1 MDVVY
6 IFDSAKK
13 VRKVLPGGVSELIH
27 KEAEYELEAQ
37 ISQGAEVKP
46 GEFLGFACVDGRF
59 RIFEVDD
66 TEEDDLLAVTRID
79 GTDAAVAELA
89 EKVIEHVE
97 IKDAAPADAVAALLA
112 GTDWTIK
119 ATAAGKRKTTQT
131 VYYQTAWEALRDTA
145 SACAVRIVPYY
156 TFGGGEIT
164 GRCIDLQEMAPVFR
178 GRIYDGARDASDIV
192 LTRTGSPCTVAYGVG
207 KSTGEGN
214 DPARVTIAGAVWS
227 KEAGDPADK
236 PSGQTWVADAEALAK
251 YGRKEMVF
259 DDQQITDA
267 TELLEKTWEALEAQR
282 EPVVGGEITISDVE
296 SVPGQSFRQ
305 IRLYDLIAVVTRQG
319 ETFTAQAIGIDRDY
333 VRPEESKIKLGAETD
348 DWKAKSLTSQI
359 AKIKNEVAKARGG
372 AGRAGNSA
380 EKNKELIVENMD
392 TIRLHT
398 ISINEQANRIGEAE
412 IELGKA
418 KARISANEK
427 SLTDQ
432 GDRISSTEIVL
443 NGTESTIGLIAQVEA
458 NGQAISAASI
468 EINGVKSQITLKA
481 NKTVVDGILSAGLT
495 GVTLLSA
502 TKVAANNGNFDKL
515 SINGDPVVLNS
526 QTMVTGV
533 TFPQYEENTI
543 YYTDHS
549 GNNKSMLVLTP
560 KKKVTGSR
568 TTATIAYL
576 ST

>member
-6 IFDSAKK
+6 IFDTAKK

-37 ISQGAEVKP
+37 ISQGAGVKP

-59 RIFEVDD
+59 RLFEVDD

-97 IKDAAPADAVAALLA
+97 IKDAAPADAVTAMLA

-119 ATAAGKRKTTQT
+119 ATAAGKRKATQT

-164 GRCIDLQEMAPVFR
+164 GRCIDLQEIAPVFR
-178 GRIYDGARDASDIV
+178 GRFYDGARDASDIV

-207 KSTGEGN
+207 KSIGEGN

-267 TELLEKTWEALEAQR
+267 AALLEKTWEALEAQR

-296 SVPGQSFRQ
+296 SVPGQSFRK

-359 AKIKNEVAKARGG
+359 AKIKSEVAKARGG

-432 GDRISSTEIVL
+432 GDRISSTEITL

-568 TTATIAYL
+568 TTATITYL

>member
-6 IFDSAKK
+6 IFDAARR
-13 VRKVLPGGVSELIH
+13 VRKVLPGGVSELVH
-27 KEAEYELEAQ
+27 KEADYELEAEVTM
-37 ISQGAEVKP
+37 GAGVRP
-46 GEFLGFACVDGRF
+46 GEFLGFRCVDGRF
-59 RIFEVDD
+59 RLFEVDE
-66 TEEDDLLAVTRID
+66 TEEDDLLAVTRITA
-79 GTDAAVAELA
+79 TDAAAAELT

-97 IKDAAPADAVAALLA
+97 LTDSAPADGAAALLA
-112 GTDWTIK
+112 GTAWEIR
-119 ATAAGKRKTTQT
+119 AAAAGKRKATMT
-131 VYYQTAWEALRDTA
+131 VYYQTAWEALRDMAT
-145 SACAVRIVPYY
+145 ACAVRVVPYY
-156 TFGGGEIT
+156 DFSGGAIT
-164 GRCIDLQEMAPVFR
+164 ARCIDLQEMEPIFR
-178 GRIYDGARDASDIV
+178 GRIFDSATDAGSV
-192 LTRTGSPCTVAYGVG
+192 YLTRTGSPCTVAYGVG
-207 KSTGEGN
+207 KATGEGN
-214 DPARVTIAGAVWS
+214 DPSRLTIAGVTWS
-227 KEAGDPADK
+227 KAGGDPADK
-236 PSGQTWVADAEALAK
+236 PYGQTWIADEAALAK

-259 DDQQITDA
+259 SDQQITDEG
-267 TELLEKTWEALEAQR
+267 ELLEKTWEALEAQR
-282 EPVVGGEITISDVE
+282 EPIIGGTATVQDMEML
-296 SVPGQSFRQ
+296 PGQSHRK
-305 IRLYDLIAVVTRQG
+305 IRLYDLVAVITRQG
-319 ETFTAQAIGIDRDY
+319 ETFTSQVVDIERDY
-333 VRPEESKIKLGAETD
+333 VRPEETKIKLGAEKD
-348 DWKAKSLTSQI
+348 EWKKNLTKQI
-359 AKIKNEVAKARGG
+359 ASIKSDLAKARGG

-392 TIRLHT
+392 LIRLHT
-398 ISINEQANRIGEAE
+398 IAINEQANKISETEIKLENATVRIT
-412 IELGKA
+412 
-418 KARISANEK
+418 ANEK

-432 GDRISSTEIVL
+432 GDRISSTEITL

-458 NGQAISAASI
+458 NGQAISAASV

-515 SINGDPVVLNS
+515 SIYGDPVVLNS

-543 YYTDHS
+543 YYKDHS

>member
-1 MDVVY
+1 M
-6 IFDSAKK
+6 
-13 VRKVLPGGVSELIH
+13 
-27 KEAEYELEAQ
+27 
-37 ISQGAEVKP
+37 
-46 GEFLGFACVDGRF
+46 
-59 RIFEVDD
+59 
-66 TEEDDLLAVTRID
+66 
-79 GTDAAVAELA
+79 
-89 EKVIEHVE
+89 
-97 IKDAAPADAVAALLA
+97 
-112 GTDWTIK
+112 
-119 ATAAGKRKTTQT
+119 
-131 VYYQTAWEALRDTA
+131 
-145 SACAVRIVPYY
+145 
-156 TFGGGEIT
+156 
-164 GRCIDLQEMAPVFR
+164 
-178 GRIYDGARDASDIV
+178 
-192 LTRTGSPCTVAYGVG
+192 
-207 KSTGEGN
+207 
-214 DPARVTIAGAVWS
+214 
-227 KEAGDPADK
+227 
-236 PSGQTWVADAEALAK
+236 
-251 YGRKEMVF
+251 
-259 DDQQITDA
+259 
-267 TELLEKTWEALEAQR
+267 
-282 EPVVGGEITISDVE
+282 
-296 SVPGQSFRQ
+296 
-305 IRLYDLIAVVTRQG
+305 
-319 ETFTAQAIGIDRDY
+319 
-333 VRPEESKIKLGAETD
+333 
-348 DWKAKSLTSQI
+348 
-359 AKIKNEVAKARGG
+359 
-372 AGRAGNSA
+372 
-380 EKNKELIVENMD
+380 ENMD

-432 GDRISSTEIVL
+432 GDRIRSTEITL
-443 NGTESTIGLIAQVEA
+443 NGTESTIGLIAKVEA

>member
-6 IFDSAKK
+6 IFDPAKK

-37 ISQGAEVKP
+37 ISQGAGVRP

-59 RIFEVDD
+59 RLFEVDD

-97 IKDAAPADAVAALLA
+97 IKDAAPADAVTALLS

-119 ATAAGKRKTTQT
+119 ATAAGKRKATQT

-178 GRIYDGARDASDIV
+178 GRIYDGARDANDIV

-267 TELLEKTWEALEAQR
+267 AELLEKTWEALEAKR

-359 AKIKNEVAKARGG
+359 AKIKSEVAKARGG